1 MTSSDN
7 SPDQQTLITRQT
19 DVLSAEELAD
29 AIERWEAP
37 RMASVSDVDGAS
49 GMLDVKTIE
58 ALQQQAQEEGYKAGF
73 EEGHKAGFEAGQQ
86 AGQKDI
92 RQQLAYLQQI
102 LGMLEQPLA
111 DLDQQIEQD
120 LVNLAITMTRQLVRR
135 EIRQQPEHVIGAMR
149 AALQA
154 LPVSDRKLKIYVHPD
169 DLALIQ
175 KGLSLDGEDNSRQWI
190 EDPLLTRGGVRLETA
205 DTTVDATVEARLNS
219 VISKLLGE
227 ERGDGVDD

>member
-1 MTSSDN
+1 MTTSD
-7 SPDQQTLITRQT
+7 DTLVTRHT
-19 DVLSAEELAD
+19 NILSAEELAD
-29 AIERWEAP
+29 AFERWEAP
-37 RMASVSDVDGAS
+37 RMVSVSDVEGDG
-49 GMLDVKTIE
+49 GMLDVKAIE

-92 RQQLAYLQQI
+92 QQQIAYLQQI
-102 LGMLEQPLA
+102 LGSLEQPLT

-120 LVNLAITMTRQLVRR
+120 LVNLAITMTRQLLRR
-135 EIRQQPEHVIGAMR
+135 ELKQEPEHVIGAMR

-154 LPVSDRKLKIYVHPD
+154 LPISDRKLRIYVHPD
-169 DLALIQ
+169 DLTIIQ
-175 KGLSLDGEDNSRQWI
+175 KGLSMDGEDSSRQWI
-190 EDPLLTRGGVRLETA
+190 EDPLMTRGGVRLETA

-227 ERGDGVDD
+227 ERGESDGGN

>member
-1 MTSSDN
+1 MTTSD
-7 SPDQQTLITRQT
+7 DTLVTRHT
-19 DVLSAEELAD
+19 NILSAEELAD
-29 AIERWEAP
+29 AFERWEAP
-37 RMASVSDVDGAS
+37 RMVSVSDVEGDG
-49 GMLDVKTIE
+49 GMLDVKAIE

-92 RQQLAYLQQI
+92 QQQIAYLQQI
-102 LGMLEQPLA
+102 LGSLEQPLT

-120 LVNLAITMTRQLVRR
+120 MVNLAITMTRQLLRR
-135 EIRQQPEHVIGAMR
+135 ELKQEPEHVIGAMR

-154 LPVSDRKLKIYVHPD
+154 LPISDRKLRIYVHPD
-169 DLALIQ
+169 DLTIIQ
-175 KGLSLDGEDNSRQWI
+175 KGLSMDGEDSSRQWI
-190 EDPLLTRGGVRLETA
+190 EDPLMTRGGVRLETA

-227 ERGDGVDD
+227 ERGESDGGN

>member
-1 MTSSDN
+1 MTTSD
-7 SPDQQTLITRQT
+7 DTLVTRHT
-19 DVLSAEELAD
+19 NILSAEELAD
-29 AIERWEAP
+29 AFERWEAP
-37 RMASVSDVDGAS
+37 RMVSVSDVEGDG

-92 RQQLAYLQQI
+92 QQQITYLQQI
-102 LGMLEQPLA
+102 LGSLEQPLS

-120 LVNLAITMTRQLVRR
+120 LVNLAITMTRQLLRR
-135 EIRQQPEHVIGAMR
+135 ELKQEPEHVIGAMR

-154 LPVSDRKLKIYVHPD
+154 LPISDRKLRIYVHPD
-169 DLALIQ
+169 DLTIIQ
-175 KGLSLDGEDNSRQWI
+175 KGLSMDGEDSSRQWI
-190 EDPLLTRGGVRLETA
+190 EDPLMTRGGVRLETA

-227 ERGDGVDD
+227 ERGESDGGN

>member
-1 MTSSDN
+1 MTTSD
-7 SPDQQTLITRQT
+7 DTLVTRHT
-19 DVLSAEELAD
+19 NILSAEELAD
-29 AIERWEAP
+29 AFERWEAP
-37 RMASVSDVDGAS
+37 RMVSVSDVEGDG
-49 GMLDVKTIE
+49 GMLDVKAIE

-92 RQQLAYLQQI
+92 QQQITYLQQI
-102 LGMLEQPLA
+102 LGSLEQPLT

-120 LVNLAITMTRQLVRR
+120 LVNLAITMTRQLLRR
-135 EIRQQPEHVIGAMR
+135 ELKQEPEHVIGAMR

-154 LPVSDRKLKIYVHPD
+154 LPISDRKLRIYVHPD
-169 DLALIQ
+169 DLTIIQ
-175 KGLSLDGEDNSRQWI
+175 KGLSMDGEDNSRQWI
-190 EDPLLTRGGVRLETA
+190 EDPLMTRGGVRLETA

-227 ERGDGVDD
+227 ERGESDGGN

>member
-1 MTSSDN
+1 MTTSD
-7 SPDQQTLITRQT
+7 DTLVTRHT
-19 DVLSAEELAD
+19 NILSAEELAD
-29 AIERWEAP
+29 AFERWEAP
-37 RMASVSDVDGAS
+37 RMVSVSDVEGDG
-49 GMLDVKTIE
+49 GMLDVKAIE

-92 RQQLAYLQQI
+92 QQQITYLQQI
-102 LGMLEQPLA
+102 LGSLEQPLN

-120 LVNLAITMTRQLVRR
+120 LVNLAITMTRQLLRR
-135 EIRQQPEHVIGAMR
+135 ELKQEPEHVIGAMR

-154 LPVSDRKLKIYVHPD
+154 LPISDRKLRIYVHPD
-169 DLALIQ
+169 DLTIIQ
-175 KGLSLDGEDNSRQWI
+175 KGLSMDGEDSSRQWI
-190 EDPLLTRGGVRLETA
+190 EDPLMTRGGVRLETA

-227 ERGDGVDD
+227 ERGESDGGN

>member
-1 MTSSDN
+1 MTTSD
-7 SPDQQTLITRQT
+7 DTLVTRHT
-19 DVLSAEELAD
+19 NILSAEELAD
-29 AIERWEAP
+29 AFERWEAP
-37 RMASVSDVDGAS
+37 RMVSVSDVEGDG
-49 GMLDVKTIE
+49 GMLDVKAIE

-92 RQQLAYLQQI
+92 QQQIAYLQQI
-102 LGMLEQPLA
+102 LGSLEQPLS

-120 LVNLAITMTRQLVRR
+120 LVNLAITMTRQLLRR
-135 EIRQQPEHVIGAMR
+135 ELKQEPEHVIGAMR

-154 LPVSDRKLKIYVHPD
+154 LPISDRKLRIYVHPD
-169 DLALIQ
+169 DLTIIQ
-175 KGLSLDGEDNSRQWI
+175 KGLSMDGEDSSRQWI
-190 EDPLLTRGGVRLETA
+190 EDPLMTRGGVRLETA

-227 ERGDGVDD
+227 ERGESDGGN

>member
-1 MTSSDN
+1 MTTSD
-7 SPDQQTLITRQT
+7 DTLVTRHT
-19 DVLSAEELAD
+19 NILSAEELAD
-29 AIERWEAP
+29 AFERWEAP
-37 RMASVSDVDGAS
+37 RMVSVSDVEGDG
-49 GMLDVKTIE
+49 GMLDVKAIE

-92 RQQLAYLQQI
+92 QQQIAYLQQI
-102 LGMLEQPLA
+102 LGSLEQPLS

-120 LVNLAITMTRQLVRR
+120 LVNLAITMTRQLLRR
-135 EIRQQPEHVIGAMR
+135 ELKQEPEHVIGAMR

-154 LPVSDRKLKIYVHPD
+154 LPISDRKLRIYVHPD
-169 DLALIQ
+169 DLTIIQ
-175 KGLSLDGEDNSRQWI
+175 KGLSMDGEDNSRQWI
-190 EDPLLTRGGVRLETA
+190 EDPLMTRGGVRLETA

-227 ERGDGVDD
+227 ERGESDGGN

>member
-1 MTSSDN
+1 MTTSD
-7 SPDQQTLITRQT
+7 DTLVTRHT
-19 DVLSAEELAD
+19 NILSAEELAD
-29 AIERWEAP
+29 AFERWEAP
-37 RMASVSDVDGAS
+37 RMVSVSDVEGDG
-49 GMLDVKTIE
+49 GMLDVKAIE

-92 RQQLAYLQQI
+92 QQQITYLQQI
-102 LGMLEQPLA
+102 LGSLEQPLT

-120 LVNLAITMTRQLVRR
+120 LVNLAITMTRQLLRR
-135 EIRQQPEHVIGAMR
+135 ELKQEPEHVIGAMR

-154 LPVSDRKLKIYVHPD
+154 LPISDRKLRIYVHPD
-169 DLALIQ
+169 DLTIIQ
-175 KGLSLDGEDNSRQWI
+175 KGLSMDGGDNSRQWI
-190 EDPLLTRGGVRLETA
+190 EDPLMTRGGVRLETA

-227 ERGDGVDD
+227 ERGESDGGN

>member
-1 MTSSDN
+1 MTTSD
-7 SPDQQTLITRQT
+7 DTLVTRHT
-19 DVLSAEELAD
+19 NILSAEELAD
-29 AIERWEAP
+29 AFERWEAP
-37 RMASVSDVDGAS
+37 RMVSVSDVEGDG
-49 GMLDVKTIE
+49 GMLDVKAIE

-92 RQQLAYLQQI
+92 QQQITYLQQI
-102 LGMLEQPLA
+102 LGSLEQPLS

-120 LVNLAITMTRQLVRR
+120 LVNLAITMTRQLLRR
-135 EIRQQPEHVIGAMR
+135 ELKQEPEHVIGAMR

-154 LPVSDRKLKIYVHPD
+154 LPISDRKLRIYVHPD
-169 DLALIQ
+169 DLTIIQ
-175 KGLSLDGEDNSRQWI
+175 KGLSMDGEDSSRQWI
-190 EDPLLTRGGVRLETA
+190 EDPLMTRGGVRLETA

-227 ERGDGVDD
+227 ERGESDGGN

>member
-1 MTSSDN
+1 MTTSD
-7 SPDQQTLITRQT
+7 DTLVTRHT
-19 DVLSAEELAD
+19 NILSAEELAD
-29 AIERWEAP
+29 AFERWEAP
-37 RMASVSDVDGAS
+37 RMVSVSDVEGDG
-49 GMLDVKTIE
+49 GMLDVKAIE

-92 RQQLAYLQQI
+92 QQQITYLQQI
-102 LGMLEQPLA
+102 LGSLEQPLT

-120 LVNLAITMTRQLVRR
+120 LVNLAITMTRQLLRR
-135 EIRQQPEHVIGAMR
+135 ELKQEPEHVIGAMR

-154 LPVSDRKLKIYVHPD
+154 LPISDRKLRIYVHPD
-169 DLALIQ
+169 DLTIIQ
-175 KGLSLDGEDNSRQWI
+175 KGLSVDGEDSSRQWI
-190 EDPLLTRGGVRLETA
+190 EDPLMTRGGVRLETA

-227 ERGDGVDD
+227 ERGESDGGN

>member
-1 MTSSDN
+1 MTTSD
-7 SPDQQTLITRQT
+7 DTLVTRHT
-19 DVLSAEELAD
+19 NILSAEELAD
-29 AIERWEAP
+29 AFERWEAP
-37 RMASVSDVDGAS
+37 RMVSVSDVEGDG
-49 GMLDVKTIE
+49 GMLDVKAIE

-92 RQQLAYLQQI
+92 QQQITYLQQI
-102 LGMLEQPLA
+102 LGSLEQPLS

-120 LVNLAITMTRQLVRR
+120 LVNLAITMTRQLLRR
-135 EIRQQPEHVIGAMR
+135 ELKQEPEHVIGAMR

-154 LPVSDRKLKIYVHPD
+154 LPISDRKLRIYVHPD
-169 DLALIQ
+169 DLTIIQ
-175 KGLSLDGEDNSRQWI
+175 KGLSMDGEDNSRQWI
-190 EDPLLTRGGVRLETA
+190 EDPLMTRGGVRLETA

-227 ERGDGVDD
+227 ERGESDGGN